1 MSQDDAVAAMDFS
14 PTEAQRELAEL
25 ARTILTDQLTAP
37 RRAAVDTEPTRFDRA
52 LWRALADTGL
62 LAATLP
68 ESVGGGGFDFLEQC
82 SLLVELGRAVAP
94 VPYLPTVFSAAA
106 LGYFGTDE
114 QRARWAAPAATGS
127 VVLALALTEEL
138 AESAEEPL
146 THAEQV
152 GTGWRISGT
161 KSLVPFG
168 GVADAFLVPVS
179 TADGTALFVVA
190 ADDPG
195 VTLELQQVVDGDREA
210 TVELAGASGDL
221 VPGADVV
228 HWLVARSTVGLAAY
242 QLGVL
247 ERALELT
254 AAYARER
261 EQFGKPIGSFQAVGQ
276 RLADAYI
283 DVEAVRLTTW
293 EAAWRIAEALPGSA
307 PIATAKF
314 WAADAG
320 HRVAHTAVHVHGG
333 TGIDLDGEVHRYFTA
348 AKRTEFALGGA
359 TVQLRRLGAELA
371 ATPA

>member
-1 MSQDDAVAAMDFS
+1 MSEEDAFAAMDFS

-25 ARTILTDQLTAP
+25 ARTILTDQLTAQ
-37 RRAAVDTEPTRFDRA
+37 RRAAVDTEPTRFDRE

-68 ESVGGGGFDFLEQC
+68 ESIGGGGFEFLEQC

-94 VPYLPTVFSAAA
+94 VPYLATVFAATA

-114 QRARWAAPAATGS
+114 QRARWAAPAAGGD

-146 THAEQV
+146 TRAERA
-152 GTGWRISGT
+152 GAGWRVSGT
-161 KSLVPFG
+161 KTLVPFG
-168 GVADAFLVPVS
+168 GVADAFLVPAS

-195 VTLELQQVVDGDREA
+195 VSLELQQVVDGDHEA
-210 TVELAGASGDL
+210 TVELTGAGGDL

-293 EAAWRIAEALPGSA
+293 EAAWRIAEARPGSA

-333 TGIDLDGEVHRYFTA
+333 TGIDLDGDVHRYFTA

-359 TVQLRRLGAELA
+359 TTQLRRIGAELA